1 MGGPKLSGVIV
12 CPKFKSAER
21 RYTVDCASCLHLI
34 NLDRDTVATPPANS
48 RMYGLH
54 PQRQGRYVRSSPRC
68 GLLQWVTGMPSIRA
82 FTTVATLILVLCTN
96 VCAALTLETDSVK
109 TLQKLLGQDANEQT
123 FLDPDTAFVLS
134 IQPIADNQL
143 RAVFQIANGY
153 YLYRHKMRFES
164 MDASSPLGQYT
175 LPPGET
181 QDDEY
186 FGRVSIY
193 PQDVAVNLPLLN
205 QRSSKQ
211 VVIKASYQG
220 CAKKGIC
227 YSPIEKIIPVV
238 FNNTSGPDPRQTST
252 SSMTLESL
260 IGYLAAALGA
270 GLLLSFTPCVL
281 PLIPIISGIIV
292 GQRAPAS
299 RLRGG
304 GIATV
309 YVLGTAATYAV
320 IGAVAGATGEQL
332 QAYFQNAWA
341 IGFVSSVLTLMAL
354 SMFGLFTLQLP
365 SSLQSWVSS
374 RSDTLSGGSIV
385 MIFLLGA
392 LSALIVGACV
402 SPLLVSILSVAILN
416 GDPALGAALMF
427 AMALGM
433 GVILITLGFGADI
446 MLPRAGAWMTRVN
459 HIFGVGLLA
468 VAIYLLQAIP
478 AIPVLLLWAML
489 FIITGVYMGATQGLP
504 TQAGGL
510 RYLTKGV
517 GTVLLI
523 WGVLAM
529 IGGFTGHRDIL
540 HPISLDGL
548 SGKNRIVGSSP
559 NTGEVSF
566 IAIHRLD
573 DLNRQMTLA
582 KRNQQPVFLDYYA
595 DWCADCV
602 RMKKTTFRNKDVVD
616 TLAKFV
622 CLQVDVTNPNDP
634 GLRALKQA
642 YGVFGPPAM
651 LFFNPE
657 GIEIKQNRTYGYRSS
672 EMFLSLVK
680 SI

>member
-54 PQRQGRYVRSSPRC
+54 PQRQGRYVHSSPRC
-68 GLLQWVTGMPSIRA
+68 GLLKCVTDMPSIRA
-82 FTTVATLILVLCTN
+82 FTTIVTLILVLCTN

-354 SMFGLFTLQLP
+354 SMFGLFTVQLP

-416 GDPALGAALMF
+416 GDPTLGAALMF

-433 GVILITLGFGADI
+433 GVILIALGFGADI

-566 IAIHRLD
+566 IAIHRLE

-634 GLRALKQA
+634 DLRALKQA

>member
-1 MGGPKLSGVIV
+1 MVF
-12 CPKFKSAER
+12 PKFKGVLS
-21 RYTVDCASCLHLI
+21 RYTLDCVRCLNLI
-34 NLDRDTVATPPANS
+34 NLDRDTVATPSVNS
-48 RMYGLH
+48 RMYGMHSQH
-54 PQRQGRYVRSSPRC
+54 PGRYLRSSPHC
-68 GLLQWVTGMPSIRA
+68 GLLKWVPDVPSLRA
-82 FTTVATLILVLCTN
+82 FTTITALVLALCTN
-96 VCAALTLETDSVK
+96 VCAALTSETDSVK
-109 TLQKLLGQDANEQT
+109 TLQKLLGQDANERT
-123 FLDPDTAFVLS
+123 FLDPDTAFHLT
-134 IQPIADNQL
+134 IEPISDNQL

-153 YLYRHKMRFES
+153 YLYRHKIRFES
-164 MDASSPLGQYT
+164 MDTSSPLGQYN

-186 FGRVSIY
+186 FGRVAIY
-193 PQDVAVNLPLLN
+193 PRDVAVNLPLLN
-205 QRSSKQ
+205 PSPVDR

-227 YSPIEKIIPVV
+227 YSPTEKIIPVV
-238 FNNTSGPDPRQTST
+238 FNNTSEPDQRQAPP

-270 GLLLSFTPCVL
+270 GFLLSFTPCVL

-292 GQRAPAS
+292 GQSTPAS

-304 GIATV
+304 GIATA
-309 YVLGTAATYAV
+309 YVLGTATTYAV

-332 QAYFQNAWA
+332 QAYFQNVWA

-365 SSLQSWVSS
+365 STLQSWLSS
-374 RSDTLSGGSIV
+374 RSGTLSGGSIV
-385 MIFLLGA
+385 MIFLLGS

-433 GVILITLGFGADI
+433 GVILIALGFGADV
-446 MLPRAGAWMTRVN
+446 MLPRAGAWMDRVN
-459 HIFGVGLLA
+459 HIFGVGLLG

-478 AIPVLLLWAML
+478 IIPVLLLWALL
-489 FIITGVYMGATQGLP
+489 FIVTGVYLGATQSLP
-504 TQAGGL
+504 VQASGL

-529 IGGFTGHRDIL
+529 IGGFIGQRDIL
-540 HPISLDGL
+540 HPISLEGL
-548 SGKNRIVGSSP
+548 SVNNPIVGSSP

-566 IAIHRLD
+566 ITIHRLE
-573 DLNRQMTLA
+573 DLNRQMAAA
-582 KRNQQPVFLDYYA
+582 KRKQQPVFLDYYA
-595 DWCADCV
+595 DWCTDCV
-602 RMKKTTFRNKDVVD
+602 RMKKTTFRHKDVVD
-616 TLAKFV
+616 TLANFV
-622 CLQVDVTNPNDP
+622 CLQIDVTDPNDP
-634 GLRALKQA
+634 ELRALKQA

-657 GIEIKQNRTYGYRSS
+657 GIEIKQHRTYGYRSS
-672 EMFLSLVK
+672 EAFLSLVK

>member
-1 MGGPKLSGVIV
+1 
-12 CPKFKSAER
+12 
-21 RYTVDCASCLHLI
+21 
-34 NLDRDTVATPPANS
+34 
-48 RMYGLH
+48 
-54 PQRQGRYVRSSPRC
+54 
-68 GLLQWVTGMPSIRA
+68 MPSIRA
-82 FTTVATLILVLCTN
+82 FTTIVTLILVLCTN

-153 YLYRHKMRFES
+153 YLYRQKIRFES

-175 LPPGET
+175 LPPGEM

-205 QRSSKQ
+205 QRSSNE

-238 FNNTSGPDPRQTST
+238 FNNTSGPDQRQTST

-529 IGGFTGHRDIL
+529 IGGFIGHRDIL

-566 IAIHRLD
+566 IAIHRLE
-573 DLNRQMTLA
+573 DLNRHMTLA

-634 GLRALKQA
+634 GPRALKQA

>member
-1 MGGPKLSGVIV
+1 M
-12 CPKFKSAER
+12 
-21 RYTVDCASCLHLI
+21 
-34 NLDRDTVATPPANS
+34 DT
-48 RMYGLH
+48 
-54 PQRQGRYVRSSPRC
+54 
-68 GLLQWVTGMPSIRA
+68 
-82 FTTVATLILVLCTN
+82 
-96 VCAALTLETDSVK
+96 
-109 TLQKLLGQDANEQT
+109 
-123 FLDPDTAFVLS
+123 
-134 IQPIADNQL
+134 
-143 RAVFQIANGY
+143 
-153 YLYRHKMRFES
+153 
-164 MDASSPLGQYT
+164 SSPLGQYN

-186 FGRVSIY
+186 FGRVAIY
-193 PQDVAVNLPLLN
+193 PRDVAVNLPLLN
-205 QRSSKQ
+205 QSPVDR

-227 YSPIEKIIPVV
+227 YSPIEKNIPVV
-238 FNNTSGPDPRQTST
+238 FNNTNGPDQRQAPP

-270 GLLLSFTPCVL
+270 GFLLSFTPCVL

-292 GQRAPAS
+292 GQRTPTS

-304 GIATV
+304 GVATA
-309 YVLGTAATYAV
+309 YVLGTATTYAV

-332 QAYFQNAWA
+332 QAYFQNVWA

-365 SSLQSWVSS
+365 STLQSWLSS
-374 RSDTLSGGSIV
+374 RSGTLSGGSIV
-385 MIFLLGA
+385 MIFLLGS

-433 GVILITLGFGADI
+433 GVILIALGFGADV
-446 MLPRAGAWMTRVN
+446 MLPRAGAWMDRVN

-478 AIPVLLLWAML
+478 IIPVLLLWAML
-489 FIITGVYMGATQGLP
+489 FIVTGVYLGATQSLP
-504 TQAGGL
+504 VQASGL

-529 IGGFTGHRDIL
+529 IGGFIGQRDIL
-540 HPISLDGL
+540 HPVSLEGL
-548 SGKNRIVGSSP
+548 SVNNPIVGSSP

-566 IAIHRLD
+566 ITIHRLE
-573 DLNRQMTLA
+573 DLNHQMAVA
-582 KRNQQPVFLDYYA
+582 KRKQQPVFLDYYA

-616 TLAKFV
+616 TLANFV
-622 CLQVDVTNPNDP
+622 CLQIDVTDPNDP
-634 GLRALKQA
+634 ELRALKQA

-657 GIEIKQNRTYGYRSS
+657 GIEIKQHRTYGYRSS
-672 EMFLSLVK
+672 ETFLSLVK
-680 SI
+680 SL

>member
-1 MGGPKLSGVIV
+1 
-12 CPKFKSAER
+12 
-21 RYTVDCASCLHLI
+21 
-34 NLDRDTVATPPANS
+34 
-48 RMYGLH
+48 
-54 PQRQGRYVRSSPRC
+54 
-68 GLLQWVTGMPSIRA
+68 MPSIRA
-82 FTTVATLILVLCTN
+82 FTTIATLILGLCTN

-211 VVIKASYQG
+211 VLIKASYQG

-320 IGAVAGATGEQL
+320 IGALAGATGEQL

-566 IAIHRLD
+566 IAIHRLE

-634 GLRALKQA
+634 GLSALKQA

>member
-1 MGGPKLSGVIV
+1 
-12 CPKFKSAER
+12 
-21 RYTVDCASCLHLI
+21 
-34 NLDRDTVATPPANS
+34 
-48 RMYGLH
+48 
-54 PQRQGRYVRSSPRC
+54 
-68 GLLQWVTGMPSIRA
+68 MPSIRA
-82 FTTVATLILVLCTN
+82 FTTIATLVLVLCTN

-153 YLYRHKMRFES
+153 YLYRQKIRFES

-175 LPPGET
+175 LPPGEM

-205 QRSSKQ
+205 QRSSNE

-238 FNNTSGPDPRQTST
+238 FNNTSGPDQRQTST
-252 SSMTLESL
+252 SSMTLGSL

-416 GDPALGAALMF
+416 GDPTLGAALMF

-459 HIFGVGLLA
+459 HMFGVGLLA

-529 IGGFTGHRDIL
+529 IGGFIGHRDIL

-548 SGKNRIVGSSP
+548 SGNNPIVESSP

-566 IAIHRLD
+566 IAIHRLE
-573 DLNRQMTLA
+573 DLNRHMTLA

-634 GLRALKQA
+634 GPRALKQA

>member
-1 MGGPKLSGVIV
+1 
-12 CPKFKSAER
+12 
-21 RYTVDCASCLHLI
+21 
-34 NLDRDTVATPPANS
+34 
-48 RMYGLH
+48 
-54 PQRQGRYVRSSPRC
+54 
-68 GLLQWVTGMPSIRA
+68 
-82 FTTVATLILVLCTN
+82 
-96 VCAALTLETDSVK
+96 
-109 TLQKLLGQDANEQT
+109 
-123 FLDPDTAFVLS
+123 
-134 IQPIADNQL
+134 
-143 RAVFQIANGY
+143 
-153 YLYRHKMRFES
+153 

-205 QRSSKQ
+205 QRSSNE

-566 IAIHRLD
+566 IAIHRLE
-573 DLNRQMTLA
+573 DLNRHMTLA

-634 GLRALKQA
+634 GPRALKQA

>member
-1 MGGPKLSGVIV
+1 
-12 CPKFKSAER
+12 
-21 RYTVDCASCLHLI
+21 
-34 NLDRDTVATPPANS
+34 
-48 RMYGLH
+48 
-54 PQRQGRYVRSSPRC
+54 
-68 GLLQWVTGMPSIRA
+68 MPSIRA
-82 FTTVATLILVLCTN
+82 FTTIVTLILVLCTN

-211 VVIKASYQG
+211 VLIKASYQG

-504 TQAGGL
+504 C
-510 RYLTKGV
+510 
-517 GTVLLI
+517 LLY
-523 WGVLAM
+523 
-529 IGGFTGHRDIL
+529 TSPSPRD
-540 HPISLDGL
+540 
-548 SGKNRIVGSSP
+548 
-559 NTGEVSF
+559 
-566 IAIHRLD
+566 
-573 DLNRQMTLA
+573 
-582 KRNQQPVFLDYYA
+582 
-595 DWCADCV
+595 
-602 RMKKTTFRNKDVVD
+602 
-616 TLAKFV
+616 
-622 CLQVDVTNPNDP
+622 
-634 GLRALKQA
+634 
-642 YGVFGPPAM
+642 
-651 LFFNPE
+651 
-657 GIEIKQNRTYGYRSS
+657 
-672 EMFLSLVK
+672 
-680 SI
+680 

>member
-1 MGGPKLSGVIV
+1 
-12 CPKFKSAER
+12 
-21 RYTVDCASCLHLI
+21 
-34 NLDRDTVATPPANS
+34 
-48 RMYGLH
+48 
-54 PQRQGRYVRSSPRC
+54 
-68 GLLQWVTGMPSIRA
+68 MPSIRA
-82 FTTVATLILVLCTN
+82 FTPIVTLILVLCTN

-281 PLIPIISGIIV
+281 PLIPIISGVIV
-292 GQRAPAS
+292 GQSTPTS

-304 GIATV
+304 GIATA
-309 YVLGTAATYAV
+309 YVLGTATTYAV

-566 IAIHRLD
+566 IAIHRLE

-622 CLQVDVTNPNDP
+622 RLQVDVTNPNDP

>member
-1 MGGPKLSGVIV
+1 
-12 CPKFKSAER
+12 
-21 RYTVDCASCLHLI
+21 
-34 NLDRDTVATPPANS
+34 
-48 RMYGLH
+48 
-54 PQRQGRYVRSSPRC
+54 
-68 GLLQWVTGMPSIRA
+68 MPSIRA

-153 YLYRHKMRFES
+153 YLYRHKIRFES

-193 PQDVAVNLPLLN
+193 PQDVAVNLRLLN
-205 QRSSKQ
+205 QPPPKQ

-220 CAKKGIC
+220 CAKNGIC

-566 IAIHRLD
+566 IAIHRLE

-634 GLRALKQA
+634 GPRALKQA

>member
-1 MGGPKLSGVIV
+1 MW
-12 CPKFKSAER
+12 
-21 RYTVDCASCLHLI
+21 
-34 NLDRDTVATPPANS
+34 
-48 RMYGLH
+48 
-54 PQRQGRYVRSSPRC
+54 
-68 GLLQWVTGMPSIRA
+68 LLQWVTNMPSIRA
-82 FTTVATLILVLCTN
+82 FTTIATLILVLCTN

-566 IAIHRLD
+566 IAIHRLE

-634 GLRALKQA
+634 GPRALKQA

-651 LFFNPE
+651 LFFNHE

>member
-12 CPKFKSAER
+12 CPKFKSAES

-68 GLLQWVTGMPSIRA
+68 GLLQWVTNMPSIRA
-82 FTTVATLILVLCTN
+82 FTTIATLILVLCTN

-153 YLYRHKMRFES
+153 YLYRHKIRFES

-205 QRSSKQ
+205 QPPPKQ

-529 IGGFTGHRDIL
+529 IGGFIGHRDIL

-548 SGKNRIVGSSP
+548 SGNNPIVGSSP

-566 IAIHRLD
+566 IAIHRLE

-634 GLRALKQA
+634 DLRALKQA

>member
-1 MGGPKLSGVIV
+1 
-12 CPKFKSAER
+12 
-21 RYTVDCASCLHLI
+21 
-34 NLDRDTVATPPANS
+34 
-48 RMYGLH
+48 
-54 PQRQGRYVRSSPRC
+54 
-68 GLLQWVTGMPSIRA
+68 MPSIRA
-82 FTTVATLILVLCTN
+82 FTTIATLVLVLCAN

-109 TLQKLLGQDANEQT
+109 TLQKLLGQDANEQS

-143 RAVFQIANGY
+143 RAVFQIADGY
-153 YLYRHKMRFES
+153 YLYRQKIRFES

-175 LPPGET
+175 LPPGEM

-205 QRSSKQ
+205 QRSSNE

-238 FNNTSGPDPRQTST
+238 FNNTSGPDQRQTST

-459 HIFGVGLLA
+459 HMFGVGLLA

-548 SGKNRIVGSSP
+548 SGNNPNVESSP

-566 IAIHRLD
+566 IAIHRLE

-634 GLRALKQA
+634 GPRALKQA

-651 LFFNPE
+651 LFFNTE

>member
-1 MGGPKLSGVIV
+1 MGGQKLSSVIV
-12 CPKFKSAER
+12 CPKFKSAES

-68 GLLQWVTGMPSIRA
+68 GLLKWVTDMPSIRA
-82 FTTVATLILVLCTN
+82 FTTIVTLILVLCTN
-96 VCAALTLETDSVK
+96 VCTALTLETDSVK

-211 VVIKASYQG
+211 VLIKASYQG

-238 FNNTSGPDPRQTST
+238 FNNTGGPDPSQTST
-252 SSMTLESL
+252 SSMTLEAL

-416 GDPALGAALMF
+416 GDPTLGAALMF

-529 IGGFTGHRDIL
+529 IGGFIGHRDIL

-566 IAIHRLD
+566 IAIHRLE

-634 GLRALKQA
+634 DRRALKQA

>member
-1 MGGPKLSGVIV
+1 
-12 CPKFKSAER
+12 
-21 RYTVDCASCLHLI
+21 
-34 NLDRDTVATPPANS
+34 
-48 RMYGLH
+48 
-54 PQRQGRYVRSSPRC
+54 
-68 GLLQWVTGMPSIRA
+68 MPSIRA
-82 FTTVATLILVLCTN
+82 FTTIATLILVLCTN

-153 YLYRHKMRFES
+153 YLYRHKIRFES

-205 QRSSKQ
+205 QPPPKQ

-220 CAKKGIC
+220 CAKNGIC

-238 FNNTSGPDPRQTST
+238 FNNTSGPDQGPTSI

-529 IGGFTGHRDIL
+529 IGGFIGHRDIL

-548 SGKNRIVGSSP
+548 SGNNPNVGSSP

-566 IAIHRLD
+566 IAIHRLE

-634 GLRALKQA
+634 DLRALKQA

-672 EMFLSLVK
+672 KMFLSLVK

>member
-1 MGGPKLSGVIV
+1 
-12 CPKFKSAER
+12 
-21 RYTVDCASCLHLI
+21 
-34 NLDRDTVATPPANS
+34 
-48 RMYGLH
+48 
-54 PQRQGRYVRSSPRC
+54 
-68 GLLQWVTGMPSIRA
+68 MPSIRA
-82 FTTVATLILVLCTN
+82 FTTIATLVLVLCAN

-153 YLYRHKMRFES
+153 YLYRQKIRFES

-175 LPPGET
+175 LPPGEM

-205 QRSSKQ
+205 QRSSNE

-566 IAIHRLD
+566 IAIHRLE

-634 GLRALKQA
+634 GPRALKQA

>member
-1 MGGPKLSGVIV
+1 
-12 CPKFKSAER
+12 
-21 RYTVDCASCLHLI
+21 
-34 NLDRDTVATPPANS
+34 
-48 RMYGLH
+48 
-54 PQRQGRYVRSSPRC
+54 
-68 GLLQWVTGMPSIRA
+68 MPSIRA
-82 FTTVATLILVLCTN
+82 FTTVTTLILMLCTN

-193 PQDVAVNLPLLN
+193 PRDVAVNLPLLN

-529 IGGFTGHRDIL
+529 IGGFIGHRDIL

-634 GLRALKQA
+634 DLRALKQA

>member
-54 PQRQGRYVRSSPRC
+54 PQRQDRYVRSSPRC
-68 GLLQWVTGMPSIRA
+68 GLLKWVTDMPSIRA
-82 FTTVATLILVLCTN
+82 FTTIVTLILALCTN

-211 VVIKASYQG
+211 VLIKASYQG

-238 FNNTSGPDPRQTST
+238 FNNTGGPDPRQTST

-354 SMFGLFTLQLP
+354 SMFGLFTVQLP

-566 IAIHRLD
+566 IAIHRLE

-634 GLRALKQA
+634 GPRALKQA

>member
-1 MGGPKLSGVIV
+1 
-12 CPKFKSAER
+12 
-21 RYTVDCASCLHLI
+21 
-34 NLDRDTVATPPANS
+34 
-48 RMYGLH
+48 
-54 PQRQGRYVRSSPRC
+54 
-68 GLLQWVTGMPSIRA
+68 MPSIRA
-82 FTTVATLILVLCTN
+82 FTTIATLVLVLCAN

-109 TLQKLLGQDANEQT
+109 TLQKLLGQDANEQS

-153 YLYRHKMRFES
+153 YLYRQKIRFES

-175 LPPGET
+175 LPPGEM

-211 VVIKASYQG
+211 ILIKASYQG

-238 FNNTSGPDPRQTST
+238 FNNTSGPDQRQTST
-252 SSMTLESL
+252 SSMTLGSL

-354 SMFGLFTLQLP
+354 SMFGLFTVQLP

-416 GDPALGAALMF
+416 GDPTLGAALMF

-459 HIFGVGLLA
+459 HMFGVGLLA

-529 IGGFTGHRDIL
+529 IGGFIGHRDIL

-548 SGKNRIVGSSP
+548 SGNNPIVESSP

-566 IAIHRLD
+566 IAIHRLE
-573 DLNRQMTLA
+573 DLNRHMTLA

-634 GLRALKQA
+634 GPRALKQA

>member
-1 MGGPKLSGVIV
+1 MGGQKLSGVIV
-12 CPKFKSAER
+12 CPKFKGAES

-68 GLLQWVTGMPSIRA
+68 GLLQWVTDMPSIRA
-82 FTTVATLILVLCTN
+82 FMTIATLILVLGTN

-205 QRSSKQ
+205 QPPPKQ

-220 CAKKGIC
+220 CAKNGIC

-238 FNNTSGPDPRQTST
+238 FNHTSGPDQRQTST

-365 SSLQSWVSS
+365 SGLQSWVSS

-433 GVILITLGFGADI
+433 GVILITLGFSADI

-529 IGGFTGHRDIL
+529 IGGFIGHRDIL

-548 SGKNRIVGSSP
+548 SGNNPNVGSSP

-566 IAIHRLD
+566 IAIHRLE

-634 GLRALKQA
+634 DLRALKQA

>member
-1 MGGPKLSGVIV
+1 MGGQTLSGVIV
-12 CPKFKSAER
+12 CPKFKGAES
-21 RYTVDCASCLHLI
+21 RYTVDCASCLNLI
-34 NLDRDTVATPPANS
+34 NLDRDTVATPPRNP

-68 GLLQWVTGMPSIRA
+68 GLLQWVTDMPSIRA
-82 FTTVATLILVLCTN
+82 FTTIATLILVLCTN

-153 YLYRHKMRFES
+153 YLYRHKIRFES

-205 QRSSKQ
+205 QPPPKQ

-220 CAKKGIC
+220 CAKNGIC

-238 FNNTSGPDPRQTST
+238 FNHTSGPDQRPTST

-433 GVILITLGFGADI
+433 GLILITLGFGADI

-529 IGGFTGHRDIL
+529 IGGFIGHRDIL

-548 SGKNRIVGSSP
+548 SGNNPNVGSSP

-566 IAIHRLD
+566 IAIHRLE

-634 GLRALKQA
+634 DLRALKQA

>member
-1 MGGPKLSGVIV
+1 
-12 CPKFKSAER
+12 
-21 RYTVDCASCLHLI
+21 
-34 NLDRDTVATPPANS
+34 
-48 RMYGLH
+48 
-54 PQRQGRYVRSSPRC
+54 
-68 GLLQWVTGMPSIRA
+68 MPSIRA
-82 FTTVATLILVLCTN
+82 FTTIATLILVLCTN

-153 YLYRHKMRFES
+153 YLYRHKIRFES

-205 QRSSKQ
+205 QPPPKQ

-220 CAKKGIC
+220 CAKNGIC

-238 FNNTSGPDPRQTST
+238 FNNTSGPDQRQTST
-252 SSMTLESL
+252 SSMTLVSL
-260 IGYLAAALGA
+260 MGYLAAALGA

-281 PLIPIISGIIV
+281 PLIPIISGIII

-320 IGAVAGATGEQL
+320 IGAVAGATGQQL
-332 QAYFQNAWA
+332 QAYFQNIWA

-365 SSLQSWVSS
+365 SSLQSWVSI

-529 IGGFTGHRDIL
+529 IGGFIGHRDIL

-548 SGKNRIVGSSP
+548 SGNNPNVGSSP

-566 IAIHRLD
+566 IAIHRLE

-595 DWCADCV
+595 DWCTDCV

-634 GLRALKQA
+634 DLRALKQA